1 MPELKYPGRGGQ
13 RKKEESE
20 ARLQRIQQ
28 LEDELG
34 RALSCA
40 RRIERATKQLVKQ
53 LDVAHKNVFPGLE
66 ENRLA
71 ILRAR
76 LKDA

>member
-13 RKKEESE
+13 RKREESE

-28 LEDELG
+28 LEEELG
-34 RALSCA
+34 RALSRA
-40 RRIERATKQLVKQ
+40 RRIERAAQQLVKQ
-53 LDVAHKNVFPGLE
+53 LDVAHKNVFRGLE
-66 ENRLA
+66 ENRVS

-76 LKDA
+76 LKHP